1 MSIRTLTLNHHR
13 APLALRERVAVP
25 AADLPDRLA
34 SLQALSGVD
43 EALLLSTCNRT
54 EVTVVGTPTEQALVD
69 WLASGAE
76 QAPAALQ
83 DAVEWHQGE
92 TAVRHLFRVAA
103 GLDSMVLGE
112 PQILGQVKQATDQ
125 AREADTLGPTLD
137 RLTQAAFAAAKAVRS
152 DTGIGNNP
160 VSFAYAGI
168 RLAERIFDKLAEQSA
183 LLIGAGEMIDLFAT
197 HLRSQGVK
205 QLHFANRTTARAET
219 LAHRHHGA
227 SLPFDAITDYL
238 HDFDI
243 VVSCTAAPTPI
254 LHAAPFKA
262 ALRSRKRKPICV
274 LDMAVPR
281 DIAADVEGLSDVYL
295 YSVDDLRGIIE
306 QNQQA
311 RRMAAESAETLLDHH
326 VQRFVHWLDTRS
338 AGRTIRAL
346 RRQAHAE
353 AAPRVARAAAALA
366 RGEAPE
372 AVLQSL
378 SRSLTN
384 KMLHTPTSTLRRAPV
399 EDQAALLAA
408 TRRLFKLDSE

>member
-25 AADLPDRLA
+25 AGDLPVRLA
-34 SLQALSGVD
+34 SLRAVPGVS

-54 EVTVVGTPTEQALVD
+54 EATVRGTPPDGSLTG
-69 WLASGAE
+69 WLASGSGLTPAE
-76 QAPAALQ
+76 LA
-83 DAVEWHQGE
+83 DAVEVHRGE
-92 TAVRHLFRVAA
+92 AAVRHLFRVAA

-112 PQILGQVKQATDQ
+112 PQILGQVKQAADQ
-125 AREADTLGPTLD
+125 ARDAGTLGPVLD
-137 RLTQAAFAAAKAVRS
+137 RLTQAAFAAAKSVRS
-152 DTGIGNNP
+152 DTGIGENP

-168 RLAERIFDKLAEQSA
+168 RLAERIFDQLADQSA
-183 LLIGAGEMIDLFAT
+183 LLIGAGEMIELFAT
-197 HLRSQGVK
+197 HLRSQGVR
-205 QLHFANRTTARAET
+205 QLHFANRTTARAEA

-227 SLPFDAITDYL
+227 TLPLDAIADYL

-243 VVSCTAAPTPI
+243 VVSCTAAPEPI
-254 LHAAPFKA
+254 LNAAPFKA
-262 ALRSRKRKPICV
+262 ALRSRKRKPMCV

-281 DIAADVEGLSDVYL
+281 DMGEDVEALRDVYL

-311 RRMAAESAETLLDHH
+311 RRAAADSAETLLDHH
-326 VQRFVHWLDTRS
+326 VHRFMHWLDTRS
-338 AGRTIRAL
+338 AGSAIRTL

-353 AAPRVARAAAALA
+353 AAPLVERALAALN
-366 RGEAPE
+366 RGEPPE

-384 KMLHTPTSTLRRAPV
+384 KMLHAPTAALRRAPAD
-399 EDQAALLAA
+399 EQTQLLAA
-408 TRRLFKLDSE
+408 AKRLFDLDTK